1 MHEVPRL
8 LLDLALVL
16 GVAAVITVGC
26 QRLRIPV
33 IMGYLV
39 AGLVVGPHVPIPLV
53 ADERNVAT
61 LAELGVIF
69 LMFCIGLEF
78 SPRAFL
84 KAAPIAGLVGG
95 LEVGALAAAGY
106 GLGLLLGWPPL
117 TCLFAGGI
125 TAISSTMIIA
135 KAFAER
141 PVSER
146 LRRFVLSV
154 LIVEDL
160 CAVLLLT
167 LLTAAATLGG
177 LQAGHVGGLLLKLLA
192 FIAAVLLLGQW
203 AVPAL
208 FRWLGR
214 QGKEELM
221 AVSAV
226 GFCFTLAVL
235 AAQAGFSLAM
245 GAFLA
250 GMLVSES
257 GEGKHL
263 EHLLMPFRDVFAAIF
278 FVSVGMQLDPR
289 LLPGLWLPILA
300 FALLVALGKI
310 VAVTLA
316 SAAARIPPR
325 TGIEAGMALA
335 QIGEFSFI
343 IAATGLAHGAVKPE
357 LFAVAVGTSI
367 LTSLATPTLLGL
379 GPVAGARVEAR
390 LPAAWRRRW
399 ALRKD

>member
-8 LLDLALVL
+8 ILDLAMVL
-16 GVAAVITVGC
+16 GVAAVITVAC

-84 KAAPIAGLVGG
+84 KAAPIAGLVGS
-95 LEVGALAAAGY
+95 LEVGALACAGY
-106 GLGLLLGWPPL
+106 GLGRLFGWPPL
-117 TCLFAGGI
+117 TCLFAGGV

-135 KAFAER
+135 KVFAER

-167 LLTAAATLGG
+167 VLTAVASLGTLEP
-177 LQAGHVGGLLLKLLA
+177 GHVGGLLLRLA
-192 FIAAVLLLGQW
+192 GFIAVVLFLGQW
-203 AVPAL
+203 GVPRV

-214 QGKEELM
+214 QGKAELM
-221 AVSAV
+221 AVGAM
-226 GFCFTLAVL
+226 GFCFSLAVL

-257 GEGKHL
+257 GEGRNL
-263 EHLLMPFRDVFAAIF
+263 EHLLRAFRDVFAAIF

-300 FALLVALGKI
+300 FAGLVMGGK
-310 VAVTLA
+310 VAAVTLA
-316 SAAARIPPR
+316 ALAARIPPR
-325 TGIEAGMALA
+325 TGVEAGLALA

-343 IAATGLAHGAVKPE
+343 IAATGMAHGAVRPE
-357 LFAVAVGTSI
+357 LFAVAVGCSI
-367 LTSLATPTLLGL
+367 LTSLATPSLLALGPALGL
-379 GPVAGARVEAR
+379 RVEA
-390 LPAAWRRRW
+390 
-399 ALRKD
+399 ALKKGPGDPGPRG